1 MSSVFERMAVREHE
15 QMVFCRDGSSGLAAV
30 IAVHSTVLGP
40 ALGGCRMW
48 PYANEGEAIEDVLR
62 LSRGMTYKAAVAG
75 LNLGG
80 GKAVIMGDSRTQK
93 TEALFRT
100 FGRFVHSLGG
110 RYITAEDVG
119 TTVHDIEWV
128 RMETPYATGI
138 SHGMGGSGDPSPM
151 TAWGVYKGM
160 KACAEKAL
168 GKDSLT
174 GLRVAIQGLGNT
186 GYHLARYLTADRVHL
201 VVTDIDPARVDRV
214 AKEFNAEPV
223 AEDKIYDVD
232 AEIFAPCALGA
243 VVNDATFSRMK
254 FKIIAGTANNVLE
267 DEERHGQA
275 VRKRGIL
282 YAPDFVIN
290 CGGLINVASEL
301 EGYNVDKVRR
311 QIDNVAGTLHEIFA
325 VSDREGI
332 PTIEAANRVAEQ
344 RIEQVARLGRMWVG
358 NGWKTRTRG

>member
-1 MSSVFERMAVREHE
+1 
-15 QMVFCRDGSSGLAAV
+15 
-30 IAVHSTVLGP
+30 
-40 ALGGCRMW
+40 
-48 PYANEGEAIEDVLR
+48 
-62 LSRGMTYKAAVAG
+62 
-75 LNLGG
+75 
-80 GKAVIMGDSRTQK
+80 
-93 TEALFRT
+93 
-100 FGRFVHSLGG
+100 
-110 RYITAEDVG
+110 
-119 TTVHDIEWV
+119 
-128 RMETPYATGI
+128 
-138 SHGMGGSGDPSPM
+138 
-151 TAWGVYKGM
+151 M

-168 GKDSLT
+168 GKDTLT

-223 AEDKIYDVD
+223 PEDKIYDVD

>member
-1 MSSVFERMAVREHE
+1 MSAVFERMAVREHE
-15 QMVFCRDGSSGLAAV
+15 QMIFCRDGASGLKGV
-30 IAVHSTVLGP
+30 IAIHSTVLGP

-48 PYANEGEAIEDVLR
+48 PYATEDEAIEDVLR

-80 GKAVIMGDSRTQK
+80 GKAVLIGDSRSEK
-93 TEALFRT
+93 TEILFRA

-160 KACAEKAL
+160 KACTEKAL
-168 GKDSLT
+168 GTGNLS
-174 GLRVAIQGLGNT
+174 GLRVAIQGVGNT
-186 GYHLARYLTADRVHL
+186 GYHLARYLSADRVRL
-201 VVTDIDPARVDRV
+201 VVTDIDPARMERV
-214 AKEFNAEPV
+214 VKEFGALGV
-223 AEDKIYDVD
+223 AQDAIYDVD

-243 VVNDATFSRMK
+243 VVNDATLERMK
-254 FKIIAGTANNVLE
+254 FRVIAGTANNVLE

-275 VRKRGIL
+275 VKKRGIL

-301 EGYNVDKVRR
+301 EGYDVDKVRR
-311 QIDNVAGTLHEIFA
+311 QIENVASTLHEIFEL
-325 VSDREGI
+325 SDREGV
-332 PTIEAANRVAEQ
+332 PTIEAANRVAEH
-344 RIEQVARLGRMWVG
+344 RIESVGRLGRMWVG
-358 NGWKTRTRG
+358 NGRAPRRG